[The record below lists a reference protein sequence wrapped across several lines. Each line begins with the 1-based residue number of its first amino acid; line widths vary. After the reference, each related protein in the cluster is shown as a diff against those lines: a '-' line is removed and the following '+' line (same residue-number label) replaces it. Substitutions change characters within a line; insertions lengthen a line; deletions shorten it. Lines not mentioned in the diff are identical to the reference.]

1 MLFSGDDFLK
11 AYCLFVLN
19 LNEKMNIY
27 DLKVVLDVVVVC
39 PQLVVVLERESML
52 LFVDVDVHFKHVQ

>member
-1 MLFSGDDFLK
+1 MIFLK

-27 DLKVVLDVVVVC
+27 DLKVVLDVGVVC
-39 PQLVVVLERESML
+39 PPQLVVILERESML
-52 LFVDVDVHFKHVQ
+52 LFVDVHFKHIQ

>member
-1 MLFSGDDFLK
+1 MIFLK

-39 PQLVVVLERESML
+39 PPQLVVVLERESML
-52 LFVDVDVHFKHVQ
+52 LFVDVHFKHIQ

>member
-39 PQLVVVLERESML
+39 PPQLVVVLERQSML
-52 LFVDVDVHFKHVQ
+52 LFVNVHFKHKQ

>member
-1 MLFSGDDFLK
+1 MLFSGGDFLK

-39 PQLVVVLERESML
+39 PPQLVVVLERESML
-52 LFVDVDVHFKHVQ
+52 LFVDVHFKHIQ